1 MDKKNDEISNIYE
14 LIRDINNI
22 QIIDIYMKGKRRY
35 VKYLY
40 KNELFDTTSLSFKS
54 KIKNIKLGKDRRYS
68 INEINEIV
76 KSYDSNLE
84 IIDIYS
90 KITTSSKIR
99 YCVLKFY
106 NDIIEMP
113 LSQIV
118 KLKFTIDKKNKI
130 FKKTN
135 WNENR
140 IKLFLKYNYDFL
152 QYIKYIRKNKNI
164 WIYVYNKKNNSYEF
178 FCFDSLL
185 KHKYKFTNL
194 PVGEQLIKNKLDELK
209 IKYEQQKTFEGLK
222 YKISLRC
229 DFYLLDFN
237 TVIEFNGM
245 QHYSEN
251 SFLHKNLDSFKET
264 QIKDLIKK
272 QYCLEHNINF
282 IEIPYYNIN
291 LIDKIIE
298 DIVQKK

>member
-1 MDKKNDEISNIYE
+1 
-14 LIRDINNI
+14 
-22 QIIDIYMKGKRRY
+22 
-35 VKYLY
+35 
-40 KNELFDTTSLSFKS
+40 
-54 KIKNIKLGKDRRYS
+54 
-68 INEINEIV
+68 
-76 KSYDSNLE
+76 
-84 IIDIYS
+84 
-90 KITTSSKIR
+90 
-99 YCVLKFY
+99 
-106 NDIIEMP
+106 MP

-185 KHKYKFTNL
+185 KHRYKFTNL

-251 SFLHKNLDSFKET
+251 SFLHKNLDFFKET